1 MTGHS
6 TRTQALQHASQRES
20 RSMHMI
26 LTIQESTKGLWCICS
41 GSAVLFDQLSF
52 AHAIRLARGLARE
65 EHANSGRTICVEMAS
80 PEFTIALAQY
90 AGTVALRCVA
100 A

>member
-1 MTGHS
+1 M
-6 TRTQALQHASQRES
+6 RVV
-20 RSMHMI
+20 
-26 LTIQESTKGLWCICS
+26 LTIQESTHGLWCICS
-41 GSAVLFDQLSF
+41 GSAVLFDKLSF

-65 EHANSGRTICVEMAS
+65 EHASSGRAICVEMAS

-90 AGTVALRCVA
+90 ADAGQLRPVA

>member
-1 MTGHS
+1 
-6 TRTQALQHASQRES
+6 
-20 RSMHMI
+20 MHTV
-26 LTIQESTKGLWCICS
+26 LTIQESSHGLWRICS
-41 GSAVLFDQLSF
+41 YSSVLFDKLTF

-90 AGTVALRCVA
+90 ADTSSAHYA
-100 A
+100 SA